1 MKTNDELTAFKG
13 KVETL
18 NKKKFKE
25 LTDEELAK
33 VAGGGVIYVNGQCLN
48 MYCADYGKK
57 FNRALMICPTCHS
70 SLSLITE

>member
-33 VAGGGVIYVNGQCLN
+33 VVGGNTGSRGEHKKCLN
-48 MYCADYGKK
+48 MCCADYGKEFSRSIK
-57 FNRALMICPTCHS
+57 FCPTCNQP
-70 SLSLITE
+70 IY